1 MPKKLKE
8 KLCKNILTVIILC
21 GIIETSKGKKNDSP
35 KERKCIMKKVEKI
48 ISSIATE
55 VTAEAV
61 NLIAKA
67 VEEQTGR
74 KIEIISLNPFEF
86 RYTDKKP
93 VYHICLFEK
102 SHARYKLYRGREEF
116 CLRCRDYGMKV
127 HEYGKEVKY
136 NDVTY
141 KIVGFAECEQSGYF
155 LLMGKCGG
163 LYVTRAKE
171 NQIK

>member
-1 MPKKLKE
+1 MIPQKKG
-8 KLCKNILTVIILC
+8 NV
-21 GIIETSKGKKNDSP
+21 
-35 KERKCIMKKVEKI
+35 IMKKVEKI
-48 ISSIATE
+48 ISSIAAE
-55 VTAEAV
+55 VTTEAA
-61 NLIAKA
+61 NLIARS

-74 KIEIISLNPFEF
+74 KIEVISLNPFEF

-102 SHARYKLYRGREEF
+102 SHARYKLYRGKEEF

-171 NQIK
+171 NQTK